1 MDNITFEQ
9 LPQAVSM
16 LIEKVGQLADKVE
29 KVLGNTGQ
37 RQERRLL
44 TLDDVATLLNKSSST
59 IYAMTSD
66 KRIPYHKRGN
76 NLYFF
81 ENEIIAW
88 IEQGGTSGTGNE
100 EEFNKRLEALR
111 GSKRRKPDSLKTGGM

>member
-76 NLYFF
+76 KLYFF
-81 ENEIIAW
+81 
-88 IEQGGTSGTGNE
+88 
-100 EEFNKRLEALR
+100 
-111 GSKRRKPDSLKTGGM
+111 

>member
-37 RQERRLL
+37 KQERRLL
-44 TLDDVATLLNKSSST
+44 TLDDVATLLDKSSST
-59 IYAMTSD
+59 I
-66 KRIPYHKRGN
+66 
-76 NLYFF
+76 
-81 ENEIIAW
+81 
-88 IEQGGTSGTGNE
+88 
-100 EEFNKRLEALR
+100 LR
-111 GSKRRKPDSLKTGGM
+111 HDIRQAHSLPQERQQTLFLRE

>member
-66 KRIPYHKRGN
+66 KR
-76 NLYFF
+76 
-81 ENEIIAW
+81 
-88 IEQGGTSGTGNE
+88 
-100 EEFNKRLEALR
+100 LEALR

>member
-1 MDNITFEQ
+1 M
-9 LPQAVSM
+9 
-16 LIEKVGQLADKVE
+16 EKVQ
-29 KVLGNTGQ
+29 GNTGQ

-76 NLYFF
+76 KLYFF
-81 ENEIIAW
+81 ESEIIAW

-100 EEFNKRLEALR
+100 EEFNKRLEALC

>member
-37 RQERRLL
+37 KQERRLL
-44 TLDDVATLLNKSSST
+44 TLDDVATLLDKSSST

-66 KRIPYHKRGN
+66 KRIPYQKRGN
-76 NLYFF
+76 KLYFF

>member
-44 TLDDVATLLNKSSST
+44 TLDDIRQAHSLPQEGQQTL
-59 IYAMTSD
+59 
-66 KRIPYHKRGN
+66 
-76 NLYFF
+76 F
-81 ENEIIAW
+81 
-88 IEQGGTSGTGNE
+88 
-100 EEFNKRLEALR
+100 LR
-111 GSKRRKPDSLKTGGM
+111 E

>member
-76 NLYFF
+76 KL
-81 ENEIIAW
+81 
-88 IEQGGTSGTGNE
+88 
-100 EEFNKRLEALR
+100 
-111 GSKRRKPDSLKTGGM
+111 

>member
-37 RQERRLL
+37 RQERR
-44 TLDDVATLLNKSSST
+44 TSAFPTTRGATNSISSRMKSSLGLSRAEHRERAT
-59 IYAMTSD
+59 RKSLTNGLRHCVAARGAN
-66 KRIPYHKRGN
+66 RIH
-76 NLYFF
+76 
-81 ENEIIAW
+81 
-88 IEQGGTSGTGNE
+88 
-100 EEFNKRLEALR
+100 
-111 GSKRRKPDSLKTGGM
+111 LKQAACS

>member
-37 RQERRLL
+37 KQERRLL
-44 TLDDVATLLNKSSST
+44 TLDDVATLLDKSSST
-59 IYAMTSD
+59 IYAMTCL
-66 KRIPYHKRGN
+66 
-76 NLYFF
+76 LY
-81 ENEIIAW
+81 
-88 IEQGGTSGTGNE
+88 TSPSP
-100 EEFNKRLEALR
+100 R
-111 GSKRRKPDSLKTGGM
+111 D